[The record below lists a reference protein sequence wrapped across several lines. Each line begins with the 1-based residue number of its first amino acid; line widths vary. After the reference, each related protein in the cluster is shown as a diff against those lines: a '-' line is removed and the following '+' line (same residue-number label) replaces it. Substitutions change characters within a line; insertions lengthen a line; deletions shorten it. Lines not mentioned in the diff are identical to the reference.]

1 MILKPDNYFKRIEH
15 HFPVKDRHKA
25 RLLFRRAIR
34 QYHVMRRR
42 YVIDPATG
50 KRVQRILIG
59 EVFQNQKSQRRKF
72 KRYFSG
78 QIKAGRPS
86 RPEIKLLVSRIFI
99 LWGEYASSPA
109 TLSRKT
115 FARNMIQTDFELF
128 LTDLFPRLG
137 ASDVRR
143 YVEAHWRERK

>member
-1 MILKPDNYFKRIEH
+1 MLKPDNCFQGIAH
-15 HFPVKDRHKA
+15 HFPAKDRHKA

-34 QYHVMRRR
+34 HYYVMRRKH
-42 YVIDPATG
+42 VIDPATG
-50 KRVQRILIG
+50 KRVQRIFIG
-59 EVFQNQKSQRRKF
+59 EFVQTQKTQRRKF

-78 QIKAGRPS
+78 QVKAGRPS

-99 LWGEYASSPA
+99 LWKKYAGSAA

-115 FARNMIQTDFELF
+115 SARSTIQTNFELF
-128 LTDLFPRLG
+128 ITDLFPRIG

-143 YVEAHWRERK
+143 YIETHWRERK

>member
-1 MILKPDNYFKRIEH
+1 MLKPDNYFQGIAH
-15 HFPVKDRHKA
+15 HFPAKDRHKA

-34 QYHVMRRR
+34 HYHAMRQRH
-42 YVIDPATG
+42 VIDPETG
-50 KRVQRILIG
+50 KRVRRIFIG
-59 EVFQNQKSQRRKF
+59 EVVQNQKSQRRKF

-78 QIKAGRPS
+78 QVKAGRPS
-86 RPEIKLLVSRIFI
+86 RPEIKLLVSRVFI
-99 LWGEYASSPA
+99 LWGKYASSPA

-115 FARNMIQTDFELF
+115 SARNSIQTDFEIF
-128 LTDLFPRLG
+128 ITNLFPRLG

>member
-1 MILKPDNYFKRIEH
+1 
-15 HFPVKDRHKA
+15 
-25 RLLFRRAIR
+25 
-34 QYHVMRRR
+34 
-42 YVIDPATG
+42 VIDPATG
-50 KRVQRILIG
+50 KRVQRTLIG
-59 EVFQNQKSQRRKF
+59 EVVQNQKTQRRKV

-78 QIKAGRPS
+78 QVKAGRPS

-99 LWGEYASSPA
+99 LWGKYASSAA

-115 FARNMIQTDFELF
+115 AARRTIQTNFELF
-128 LTDLFPRLG
+128 ITDLFPRLG

>member
-1 MILKPDNYFKRIEH
+1 MLKPDNYFQGIAH
-15 HFPVKDRHKA
+15 HFPAKDRHKA

-34 QYHVMRRR
+34 HYHAMRRR
-42 YVIDPATG
+42 HVIDPATG
-50 KRVQRILIG
+50 KRVRRIFIG
-59 EVFQNQKSQRRKF
+59 EVVQNQKSQRRKF
-72 KRYFSG
+72 KRYFTG
-78 QIKAGRPS
+78 HATAGRPS

-99 LWGEYASSPA
+99 LWGRYASSPA

-115 FARNMIQTDFELF
+115 SARNMIQTDFEIFITNL
-128 LTDLFPRLG
+128 LPRLG